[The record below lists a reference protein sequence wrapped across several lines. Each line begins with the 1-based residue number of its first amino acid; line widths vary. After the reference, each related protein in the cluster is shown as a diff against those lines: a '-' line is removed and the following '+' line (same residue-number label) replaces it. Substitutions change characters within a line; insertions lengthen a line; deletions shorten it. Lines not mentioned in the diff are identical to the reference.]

1 MKKVELFYTIADYE
15 KFENTKLSLF
25 NSDKYDLKKM
35 RLFAERSDQKINN
48 KKSQIIRK
56 QGEKCE
62 RVEKKEISF
71 FLFDISINTN
81 KPSQLKSQQEDSSL
95 FDEEKSTGDDSKN
108 SEIIQKKEDSP
119 KEFQL
124 FDNSLIEEM
133 EQNPLFGESVREE
146 ENIDDNDEHI

>member
-15 KFENTKLSLF
+15 KFVNTKLSLF
-25 NSDKYDLKKM
+25 NSKKYDLKKM
-35 RLFAERSDQKINN
+35 LLFAERSEQKINN

-56 QGEKCE
+56 QEEKCE

-81 KPSQLKSQQEDSSL
+81 KPSQLKSQQGDSSL